1 MTVPPRVARVR
12 ALRRALTIAALP
24 KRFHAALETAL
35 ADSLT
40 SSDQEKET
48 THLQGFSRDGE
59 GGIRTRGPRERTP
72 VFKTGAFDR
81 SATPPGSADAMLALH
96 SRQHPGEV
104 AEWLKAL
111 AC

>member
-1 MTVPPRVARVR
+1 MTRFGSLWPTYERRGRDSNPR
-12 ALRRALTIAALP
+12 
-24 KRFHAALETAL
+24 
-35 ADSLT
+35 S
-40 SSDQEKET
+40 
-48 THLQGFSRDGE
+48 
-59 GGIRTRGPRERTP
+59 GGNRTP

-81 SATPPGSADAMLALH
+81 SATPPGSAQAILALH